1 MKKGFKYF
9 NLVVWLCLLLISCG
23 GGGSDAPP
31 PAPAPPTTLV
41 AFATSAQGTGDLS
54 TWTDAGGAHGV
65 AAGDNICQAAATTAG
80 LSGTFKAWLS
90 DSTTDAYCHVQG
102 LTGTIL
108 TKCGQGTLPTAAG
121 PWVRTDGY
129 PFAPTI
135 DNLVNNNQVFAPVVY
150 DESGNPLFAFTLYY
164 TGTKANGKVD
174 VGTCNNWTYNNSDT
188 LNTYYAQ
195 FGGTEDASGWW
206 TARGGVGCDGPV
218 NLLCLQ
224 TGAGKPLPSLPAVP
238 SGAKRVF
245 VTSVQGTGNLTSW
258 TDYSGIATGVAAG
271 DQICQNR
278 AAAAGLAN
286 AGNYKAWLSDTSTD
300 AIDHVTA
307 GASSDGPFY
316 RLDDVKIAENKG
328 TLKIAP
334 LFTAIAVNEYGAY
347 ITGDLW
353 VWSGTDDT
361 GIKHAN
367 RCTDWA
373 SNASGDHG
381 RIGEAPTAST
391 YWTNFT
397 NTTCDN
403 SAALYCFEDD

>member
-1 MKKGFKYF
+1 MKQIIKTF
-9 NLVVWLCLLLISCG
+9 VLLLVLITALAGCG
-23 GGGSDAPP
+23 GSGSDAP
-31 PAPAPPTTLV
+31 PAPPTTLI
-41 AFATSAQGTGDLS
+41 AFATSVSGTGDLS
-54 TWTDAGGAHGV
+54 TWTDAGGASGV
-65 AAGDNICQAAATTAG
+65 PAGDNICQALATAAG

-102 LTGTIL
+102 YTG
-108 TKCGQGTLPTAAG
+108 KVGANCGQASLPVAAG

-135 DNLVNNNQVFAPVVY
+135 DKLVNNGQVFTPVAY
-150 DESGNPLFAFTLYY
+150 DQGGNLLFAFTLYY

-174 VGTCNNWTYNNSDT
+174 THTCINWTSSVDAGG
-188 LNTYYAQ
+188 AQ

-206 TARGGVGCDGPV
+206 TERGGVGCGGPLS
-218 NLLCLQ
+218 LLCLQ
-224 TGAGKPLPSLPAVP
+224 AGAGKPLPSLPAVP

-245 VTSVQGTGNLTSW
+245 VTSVQGTGDLTSW
-258 TDYSGIATGVAAG
+258 TDYTGIATGVAAG

-307 GASSDGPFY
+307 SASTDGPFY
-316 RLDDVKIAENKG
+316 RLDDVKIADNKG

-334 LFTAIAVNEYGAY
+334 LFTAIALDENGAY
-347 ITGDLW
+347 TSELL

-361 GIKHAN
+361 GIKTAN
-367 RCTDWA
+367 RCIDWG
-373 SNASGDHG
+373 SSLIGNKG
-381 RIGEAPTAST
+381 RAGVANTAST

-397 NTTCDN
+397 DETCN
-403 SAALYCFEDD
+403 NNAALYCFEDD